1 MLIDPR
7 RLRSRRL
14 EHHAAAARQHITSI
28 ATSPRLG
35 SIMTM
40 PPTLTALMV
49 FAFCST
55 LIHDLVRGT
64 TPSSHADTGSLLPHL
79 EAQLL
84 GVFGLRRRPR
94 PRRDAVIP
102 PYLLEMY
109 RLHSGGQPSAG
120 TSMDFAFS
128 ERAASVANTVR
139 AFYHEESIEE
149 LDVSPVN
156 AVFRATFNLS
166 SIPPGEAVL
175 AGELRIFC
183 EGHRVAAPDYNG
195 HLRINIYENRRMGND
210 LTTRLLDTRV
220 LHVGSTR
227 WESFDISPAL
237 HRSDSSLG
245 LTLEVKSLNDTSD
258 DVLQRTWHHVR
269 ISRSVGA
276 PEDNPD
282 ARWPLLRPLLVT
294 YSHDGKGQPLRG
306 PRRKRRATRGR
317 KRLRRLRANC
327 QRHMLYVNFTEVNWN
342 DWIVAP
348 PGYQAYYCQGQCR
361 FPLAE
366 HLNST
371 NHATVQTLVNSVIAS
386 IPRACCVPT
395 TLSPISLLYLDEDE
409 KVVLKNYQ
417 DMVVEGC
424 GCR

>member
-1 MLIDPR
+1 
-7 RLRSRRL
+7 
-14 EHHAAAARQHITSI
+14 
-28 ATSPRLG
+28 
-35 SIMTM
+35 MTM
-40 PPTLTALMV
+40 PPTRTTLMV
-49 FAFCST
+49 FALCST
-55 LIHDLVRGT
+55 LIYDLVHGT
-64 TPSSHADTGSLLPHL
+64 MPSSHLDTGSLLPHL

-109 RLHSGGQPSAG
+109 RLHSGEQPSAG
-120 TSMDFAFS
+120 TLKDFAFS
-128 ERAASVANTVR
+128 ERAASIANTVR

-149 LDVSPVN
+149 LDVSPAN

-175 AGELRIFC
+175 AGELRIFR

-195 HLRINIYENRRMGND
+195 HLRINVYENRQMGRD

-227 WESFDISPAL
+227 WESFDVSLAL
-237 HRSDSSLG
+237 LRWTRVPDSNLG
-245 LTLEVKSLNDTSD
+245 LTLEVTSLNGTSD
-258 DVLQRTWHHVR
+258 GILQRTWHHVR

-276 PEDNPD
+276 PQHNLDTH
-282 ARWPLLRPLLVT
+282 WPLLRPLLVT
-294 YSHDGKGQPLRG
+294 YSHDGKGQALRG
-306 PRRKRRATRGR
+306 SRRKRRARRG
-317 KRLRRLRANC
+317 KKHLRRLRANC

-348 PGYQAYYCQGQCR
+348 PGYQAYYCQGQCP

-371 NHATVQTLVNSVIAS
+371 NHAIVQTLVNSVIAS

-395 TLSPISLLYLDEDE
+395 TLSPISLLYLDEDD